1 MFGYVNAT
9 ISEPEHPAF
18 GKHFETPDGKS
29 FVFFSAQLDA
39 HSLLKYLNDPPA
51 DTPAVILE
59 LLDKDWRKSFRENL
73 CPETLE
79 YLKTDCCFAK
89 ITETADRAIFSDNDG
104 HQNEDV
110 RYDLHCLCEICEEAL
125 AYIADCIQNEAQ
137 KRTLSDRLETIREE
151 AICAIETAAEK
162 GTIELLPEDIFD
174 ADSCWIK
181 RITKIDHPA
190 FKNSTSKLRDQLHVE
205 VFSGDE
211 ENHYFNYTSDLLA
224 LRTDTL
230 VQIADF
236 LAKN

>member
-1 MFGYVNAT
+1 MKNFIKTMIEAIGGT

-18 GKHFETPDGKS
+18 GKHLETPDGKS

-39 HSLLKYLNDPPA
+39 HSLLKYLNDPPV

-89 ITETADRAIFSDNDG
+89 ITETADRAMFSDNDG
-104 HQNEDV
+104 HENEDV

-125 AYIADCIQNEAQ
+125 AFIADRIQDQAQ
-137 KRTLSDRLETIREE
+137 QRTLSDRLDEIREE
-151 AICAIETAAEK
+151 AISAIEKAAEK

-174 ADSCWIK
+174 DDGCWIR
-181 RITKIDHPA
+181 RITTT
-190 FKNSTSKLRDQLHVE
+190 TSGQLNAQI
-205 VFSGDE
+205 FSGDE
-211 ENHYFNYTSDLLA
+211 DNHYLNYESDLLA
-224 LRTDTL
+224 LKTDTL
-230 VQIADF
+230 VQIADY